1 MKKIY
6 QRKCINKACK
16 KKFTPALPNQ
26 IVCSGL
32 CGVEYAKAVNVKK
45 WQKEKKERKEK
56 LKSRT
61 DHLNELQ
68 VVFNRFVRTR
78 DQKLPCIS
86 CGSELK
92 GKFDAGHF
100 FSVGAHPEL
109 RFWEDNCHGQC
120 VYCNQHRHGNLLEY
134 AENLPKRIGPDR
146 YSILL
151 AAKGSHLKLT
161 LPDILEWKERFKNKI
176 KELKITPTV

>member
-1 MKKIY
+1 MKNKIY

-68 VVFNRFVRTR
+68 VVFNTFIRLR
-78 DQKLPCIS
+78 DQGKDCIS
-86 CGSELK
+86 CGRPLR
-92 GKFDAGHF
+92 GKYDCGHF
-100 FSVGAHPEL
+100 FSVGAYPAL
-109 RFWEDNCHGQC
+109 RFDEHNTAGQC
-120 VYCNQHRHGNLLEY
+120 VHCNRDRHGNIQEY
-134 AENLPKRIGPDR
+134 TIRLPERIGAENFASLLDR
-146 YSILL
+146 RKLE
-151 AAKGSHLKLT
+151 LKLT
-161 LPDILEWKERFKNKI
+161 LPEILELKAFYKNKI
-176 KELKITPTV
+176 KELKISG